1 MQGAGHR
8 VAITGYG
15 VVAPCGIGKQNFWQG
30 LLGPGV
36 SGSHKVEIEN
46 WDPSPYFAGPK
57 EARRADRCEQYA
69 LAAASEAIA
78 QSGALPYEPSRIGT
92 IFGTGIGG
100 LRTLEEQVIVRVEKG
115 ERRVSPFLVP
125 MMMSNASGAAISM
138 RYGFQGPAET
148 ICTACAAATHALGY
162 AARLVAWGR
171 CEAVLTGGA
180 ESAATIT
187 AVAGFANMTALS
199 TSKVSKP
206 FDATRDGFIFGE
218 GAAVFVLE
226 RLDLALARNAKI
238 YGEILGAASNADAHH
253 ITAPS
258 PGGVGAI
265 SCMKLA
271 IEDAGL
277 SAVDIKQVN
286 AHGTSTPL
294 NDAAEASAVA
304 TVFGENRPPMTSI
317 KGVTGHPLGA
327 AGALEAASVLL
338 SMEHALIPP
347 TANTTI
353 IDPQMTGV
361 DIVIG
366 TPRPWLPGPT
376 ISNNFGFGGHNGSI
390 IIGPYSKTV

>member
-36 SGSHKVEIEN
+36 SSSHSVEIEN

-69 LAAASEAIA
+69 LAAASEAIS
-78 QSGALPYEPSRIGT
+78 QSGPLPYDAPRIGT

-138 RYGFQGPAET
+138 RYGYQGPAET

-171 CEAVLTGGA
+171 CDAVISGGA

-199 TSKVSKP
+199 TTKVSKP

-238 YGEILGAASNADAHH
+238 YGEVLGAGSNADAHH

-265 SCMKLA
+265 ACMRLA
-271 IEDAGL
+271 LDDAGL
-277 SAVDIKQVN
+277 SPSDIKQVN

-304 TVFGENRPPMTSI
+304 EVFGSTKPPMTSI

-327 AGALEAASVLL
+327 AGALEAAAVLL
-338 SMEHALIPP
+338 SFEHKLIPP
-347 TANTTI
+347 TANTSVV
-353 IDPQMTGV
+353 DPQMSNV
-361 DIVIG
+361 DIVTG
-366 TPRPWLPGPT
+366 SPRPWQPGPT

-390 IIGPYSKTV
+390 ILAPYA

>member
-15 VVAPCGIGKQNFWQG
+15 VVAPCGIGKQSFWQG
-30 LLGPGV
+30 LLGPGL
-36 SGSHKVEIEN
+36 SGSHTVEIEN

-57 EARRADRCEQYA
+57 EMRRSDRCEQYA

-78 QSGALPYEPSRIGT
+78 QSGSLPYDAARIGT

-100 LRTLEEQVIVRVEKG
+100 LRTLEEQVIVRFEKG

-171 CEAVLTGGA
+171 CDAVISGGA

-187 AVAGFANMTALS
+187 AVAGFVNMTALS

-226 RLDLALARNAKI
+226 RLDLALARNATI
-238 YGEILGAASNADAHH
+238 YGEILGAGSNADAHH

-265 SCMKLA
+265 ACMKLA
-271 IEDAGL
+271 LDDAGL
-277 SAVDIKQVN
+277 SPSDIKQIS

-304 TVFGENRPPMTSI
+304 SVFGATKPPMASI

-327 AGALEAASVLL
+327 AGALEAAAVLL
-338 SMEHALIPP
+338 SFEHKLIPP
-347 TANTTI
+347 TANTTVV
-353 IDPQMTGV
+353 DPEMSGV
-361 DIVIG
+361 DIVTG
-366 TPRPWLPGPT
+366 KARAWQPGPT

-390 IIGPYSKTV
+390 IIAPYS

>member
-36 SGSHKVEIEN
+36 SGSHSIEVEN

-69 LAAASEAIA
+69 LAAASEAIS
-78 QSGALPYEPSRIGT
+78 QSGPLPYDAPRIGT

-138 RYGFQGPAET
+138 RYGYQGPAET

-171 CEAVLTGGA
+171 CDAVISGGA

-199 TSKVSKP
+199 TTKVSKP

-226 RLDLALARNAKI
+226 RLDLALARKAKI
-238 YGEILGAASNADAHH
+238 YGEVLGAGSNADAHH

-258 PGGVGAI
+258 PGGIGAI
-265 SCMKLA
+265 ACMRLA
-271 IEDAGL
+271 LDDAGI
-277 SAVDIKQVN
+277 SPSDIKQVN

-304 TVFGENRPPMTSI
+304 EVFGSNKPPMTSI

-327 AGALEAASVLL
+327 AGALEAAAVLL
-338 SMEHALIPP
+338 SFEHKLIPP
-347 TANTTI
+347 TANTSVV
-353 IDPQMTGV
+353 DPQMSNV
-361 DIVIG
+361 DIVTG
-366 TPRPWLPGPT
+366 APRPWQPGPT
-376 ISNNFGFGGHNGSI
+376 ISNNFGFGGHTGSI
-390 IIGPYSKTV
+390 IIAPYA

>member
-36 SGSHKVEIEN
+36 SGSHSVEIEN

-69 LAAASEAIA
+69 LAAASEAIS
-78 QSGALPYEPSRIGT
+78 QSGPLPYDAPRIGT

-138 RYGFQGPAET
+138 RYGYQGPAET

-171 CEAVLTGGA
+171 CDAVISGGA

-199 TSKVSKP
+199 TTKVSKP

-238 YGEILGAASNADAHH
+238 YGEVLGAGSNADAHH

-265 SCMKLA
+265 ACMRLA
-271 IEDAGL
+271 LDDAGL
-277 SAVDIKQVN
+277 SPSDIKQVN

-304 TVFGENRPPMTSI
+304 EVFGSTKPPMTSI

-327 AGALEAASVLL
+327 AGALEAAAVLL
-338 SMEHALIPP
+338 SFEHKLIPP
-347 TANTTI
+347 TANTSVV
-353 IDPQMTGV
+353 DPQMSNV
-361 DIVIG
+361 DIVTG
-366 TPRPWLPGPT
+366 SPRPWQPGPT

-390 IIGPYSKTV
+390 ILAPHA